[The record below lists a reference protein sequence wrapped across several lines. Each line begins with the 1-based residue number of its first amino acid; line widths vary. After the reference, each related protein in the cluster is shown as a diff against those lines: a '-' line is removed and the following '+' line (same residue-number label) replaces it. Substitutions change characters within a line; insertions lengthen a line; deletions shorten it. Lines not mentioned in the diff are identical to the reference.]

1 MPPLGSLHRNMTMYD
16 VWYGKTRMLLLS
28 DGVEFL
34 KIRLV
39 VSTESMNVTNGRTD
53 RQTPHDGI
61 GRAYALQ

>member
-1 MPPLGSLHRNMTMYD
+1 MYD